1 MVVITKLIMIG
12 IAVVCVLTLT
22 FIVLEFVADKV
33 KSASSKKRNRVHFY
47 VARDMDGGL
56 YLYLGKPFRGDGEFY
71 GNKDANAFTL
81 TGNFRRFGLNKND
94 YKNLHWKDEPVEV
107 FVNKSNE
114 NNTWF
119 VDYKDIEE
127 AFVAGAYFAFAYLV
141 TSNNTEM
148 RTEI

>member
-1 MVVITKLIMIG
+1 MVAITKLIMIG
-12 IAVVCVLTLT
+12 IAIVCLVTLAFVVQD
-22 FIVLEFVADKV
+22 FVEDKV
-33 KSASSKKRNRVHFY
+33 RIKFSKKRNIVHFY

-107 FVNKSNE
+107 FVNME
-114 NNTWF
+114 
-119 VDYKDIEE
+119 D
-127 AFVAGAYFAFAYLV
+127 
-141 TSNNTEM
+141 
-148 RTEI
+148 